1 MSRVIWTDTA
11 DAARDS
17 AIEYIART
25 NMTAALTQLDEVRR
39 QTERL
44 IKFPH
49 LGKPSKVKGARELLI
64 NRTNFKVVYCILNGN
79 IHIFRLYHTAQK
91 SR

>member
-1 MSRVIWTDTA
+1 MSRIIWTDAA
-11 DAARDS
+11 DAARDA
-17 AIEYIART
+17 AIEYIAHH
-25 NMTAALTQLDEVRR
+25 NLTAALTQLDEIRR

-49 LGKPSKVKGARELLI
+49 LGKPSKIKGARELLI
-64 NRTNFKVVYCILNGN
+64 NRTQFKVVYCFLNGN

-91 SR
+91 R

>member
-1 MSRVIWTDTA
+1 MSRVIWTEVA

-17 AIEYIART
+17 AIEYIAR
-25 NMTAALTQLDEVRR
+25 NNLTAALPQLDEIRR

-49 LGKPSKVKGARELLI
+49 LGRPSKVKGARELLI
-64 NRTNFKVVYCILNGN
+64 NRTPFKVVYCLLNDN
-79 IHIFRLYHTAQK
+79 IHIFRFYHTAQK
-91 SR
+91 R

>member
-1 MSRVIWTDTA
+1 MSRVIWTDAA

-17 AIEYIART
+17 AIEYIARS
-25 NMTAALTQLDEVRR
+25 NLTAALTQVDEIRH

-49 LGKPSKVKGARELLI
+49 LGKPSRVKGARELLI
-64 NRTNFKVVYCILNGN
+64 NRTHFKVVYCILDGN
-79 IHIFRLYHTAQK
+79 IHIFRFYHTAQK
-91 SR
+91 R

>member
-1 MSRVIWTDTA
+1 MSRVIWTEVA

-17 AIEYIART
+17 AIEYIAR
-25 NMTAALTQLDEVRR
+25 NNLTAALTQLDEIRR

-44 IKFPH
+44 VKFPY

-64 NRTNFKVVYCILNGN
+64 NRTPFKIVYCLLNDN
-79 IHIFRLYHTAQK
+79 IHIFRFYHTAQK
-91 SR
+91 R